1 MTADRPTTTTTTTGG
16 PTGSPT
22 LTFCGG
28 GWVIVLAAVLVVLL
42 LGWSLLGPLLGRR
55 PVGDGRTLASY
66 GFDLSNLAIDATEL
80 VPSGM
85 PRGFLASLD
94 DPAHLRGSEITI
106 YNERNRPKYLVPTDR
121 VLGIVVNGQPHAWP
135 LAILNVHE
143 VVNDTVGGVPVAATY
158 SPWCDAVSV
167 FDRRVG
173 GAVRAFEVSGLLCD
187 ANLVFCDKP
196 VRREG
201 AGTETDSGTG
211 STDSSLFVQLD
222 GVGIAGPLAGTRL
235 ERLPG
240 ACITTWADWL
250 AAHPTTTVT
259 ERDPSTIRRIKEI
272 SYARYFLTPKLDFP
286 ADPVP
291 GDEALAAAGQRLKS
305 PMIAVRSG
313 EGWELLDVEA
323 MLSDAGTERI
333 VTREVAGRSIRVHLP
348 RGPAVARVE
357 TLDGAPIET
366 VPLLLF
372 AAEARGLSR

>member
-1 MTADRPTTTTTTTGG
+1 MTADRPTP
-16 PTGSPT
+16 PTRGSAGSPT
-22 LTFCGG
+22 LTFRGG
-28 GWVIVLAAVLVVLL
+28 GWVIVLAAALVVLL

-55 PVGDGRTLASY
+55 PVGDGRTLESY
-66 GFDLSNLAIDATEL
+66 GFDLANLAIDRADL

-135 LAILNVHE
+135 LSILNVHE
-143 VVNDTVGGVPVAATY
+143 IINDTVGGVPVAATY

-167 FDRRVG
+167 FERTVAG
-173 GAVRAFEVSGLLCD
+173 EVRAFEVSGLLCD

-196 VRREG
+196 ATAEAA
-201 AGTETDSGTG
+201 AGTPERA
-211 STDSSLFVQLD
+211 DSSLFVQLD
-222 GVGIAGPLAGTRL
+222 GIAIAGPLVGTRL
-235 ERLPG
+235 VRLPG

-259 ERDPSTIRRIKEI
+259 ERDPATIRRIKEI
-272 SYARYFLTPKLDFP
+272 SYARYFLSPKLDFP

-291 GDEALAAAGQRLKS
+291 SDDDLAAAGQRLKS
-305 PMIAVRSG
+305 PMIAVRLD
-313 EGWELLDVEA
+313 EGWELLDLEA
-323 MLSDAGTERI
+323 MLSDAGPDRVVERT
-333 VTREVAGRSIRVHLP
+333 VGGRTVRVHLP

-357 TLDGAPIET
+357 STDGAPVET
-366 VPLLLF
+366 VPLLRF
-372 AAEARGLSR
+372 AAEARGFNSSR

>member
-1 MTADRPTTTTTTTGG
+1 MNADRPSPAANGSA
-16 PTGSPT
+16 GSPT
-22 LTFCGG
+22 LTFRGG
-28 GWVIVLAAVLVVLL
+28 GWVIVLAAALVVLL
-42 LGWSLLGPLLGRR
+42 LGWSLLGPALGRR
-55 PVGDGRTLASY
+55 PIGDGRTLESY
-66 GFDLSNLAIDATEL
+66 GFDLANLAIDRAEL

-143 VVNDTVGGVPVAATY
+143 VINDTVGGVPVAATY
-158 SPWCDAVSV
+158 SPWCDSVSV

-196 VRREG
+196 VPTEG
-201 AGTETDSGTG
+201 AAAGADSGSESEPSG
-211 STDSSLFVQLD
+211 SSLFVQLD
-222 GVGIAGPLAGTRL
+222 GVAIAGPLAGTRL

-259 ERDPSTIRRIKEI
+259 ERDPATIRRIKEI

-286 ADPVP
+286 ASPVP
-291 GDEALAAAGQRLKS
+291 SDEDLAAAGQRLKS

-313 EGWELLDVEA
+313 GGWELLDVEA
-323 MLSDAGTERI
+323 MLSDAGPERI
-333 VTREVAGRSIRVHLP
+333 VAREVAGRPVRVHLP

-357 TLDGAPIET
+357 SLDGAPFET
-366 VPLLLF
+366 VPLLRF
-372 AAEARGLSR
+372 AAEARGLGR